1 MCFAARRALLCGQL
15 CLVWGLVD
23 AARRTDGRA
32 AGGGSLG
39 VRRDAAL
46 RAPARVAAGDSPQC
60 YTGGVFQSCGA
71 VGPFPSHA
79 RVESSLGGGG
89 GPARTPPKNF
99 ASVFTQLGPTGLAS
113 RFDNGN
119 PHGFSGF
126 VEANFGRFGSL
137 RVLAAG
143 AFCVYRLKSL
153 FEAALRKKRRQPPN
167 IDKNRC
173 IPSRLPRYARLGRPG
188 G

>member
-1 MCFAARRALLCGQL
+1 MRRPLKAEQDL
-15 CLVWGLVD
+15 
-23 AARRTDGRA
+23 
-32 AGGGSLG
+32 
-39 VRRDAAL
+39 
-46 RAPARVAAGDSPQC
+46 
-60 YTGGVFQSCGA
+60 
-71 VGPFPSHA
+71 
-79 RVESSLGGGG
+79 SSL
-89 GPARTPPKNF
+89 
-99 ASVFTQLGPTGLAS
+99 PTGLAS

-173 IPSRLPRYARLGRPG
+173 IPFRLPRYARLGRPG

>member
-1 MCFAARRALLCGQL
+1 MGPREGH
-15 CLVWGLVD
+15 
-23 AARRTDGRA
+23 DGRMGRGA
-32 AGGGSLG
+32 A
-39 VRRDAAL
+39 
-46 RAPARVAAGDSPQC
+46 
-60 YTGGVFQSCGA
+60 
-71 VGPFPSHA
+71 
-79 RVESSLGGGG
+79 
-89 GPARTPPKNF
+89 
-99 ASVFTQLGPTGLAS
+99 FTQSLLVPYYASSQLAMPTGLAS

-167 IDKNRC
+167 IDKNQC
-173 IPSRLPRYARLGRPG
+173 TPSRLPRYARLGRPG

>member
-1 MCFAARRALLCGQL
+1 MAAP
-15 CLVWGLVD
+15 
-23 AARRTDGRA
+23 A
-32 AGGGSLG
+32 AGCSQHG
-39 VRRDAAL
+39 
-46 RAPARVAAGDSPQC
+46 PQASRNRWVS
-60 YTGGVFQSCGA
+60 YADEPCGA
-71 VGPFPSHA
+71 VA
-79 RVESSLGGGG
+79 RVGQ
-89 GPARTPPKNF
+89 PQVVVRWCAPPP
-99 ASVFTQLGPTGLAS
+99 TCPPTGLAS

-126 VEANFGRFGSL
+126 VEANFGRFCGL

-143 AFCVYRLKSL
+143 AFCVYRLKSS
-153 FEAALRKKRRQPPN
+153 FEAALRKKRRLPPN

>member
-1 MCFAARRALLCGQL
+1 M
-15 CLVWGLVD
+15 
-23 AARRTDGRA
+23 
-32 AGGGSLG
+32 S
-39 VRRDAAL
+39 
-46 RAPARVAAGDSPQC
+46 
-60 YTGGVFQSCGA
+60 
-71 VGPFPSHA
+71 
-79 RVESSLGGGG
+79 
-89 GPARTPPKNF
+89 
-99 ASVFTQLGPTGLAS
+99 SVFLTLFYTVLARLLLPTGLAS
-113 RFDNGN
+113 RFDSLN

-126 VEANFGRFGSL
+126 VEANFEINFGRFGSL

-167 IDKNRC
+167 IDKTRC